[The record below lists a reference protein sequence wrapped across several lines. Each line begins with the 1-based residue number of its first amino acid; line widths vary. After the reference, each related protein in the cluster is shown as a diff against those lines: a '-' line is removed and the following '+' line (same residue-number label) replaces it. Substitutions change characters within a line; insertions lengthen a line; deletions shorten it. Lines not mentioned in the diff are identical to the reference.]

1 MENILFALRSI
12 SAGWLSSSLPSWTT
26 QTIFFFLCGL
36 SFFLLL
42 ISCFQTDPTSSAPRR
57 KRRSSRKQVA
67 PWRRSTRGKK
77 SEILKAYR
85 HCLQELEGV
94 QDLVSLLRSHL
105 GRLSDQGGLQQLLGQ
120 EAPGAKGK
128 AAPARAHQPRGQP
141 VRDAAPA
148 RAPPASPAPLAST
161 LSPTPT
167 TSSVSV
173 RSISSLSAPW
183 PPESCLLLGGFSP
196 QPLAPSPSPPR
207 LPSPEASPPPR
218 PDSTLALPQFNSMAR
233 PLDAIPRSP
242 SPHTPWVAS
251 ASPAISGLGLSSCPI
266 SALSWWQAAAKAWS
280 PSTSTRLESWQ
291 EPHSHQH
298 PEASFWGG
306 PGNRQAEASVLS
318 FIGPDVQK
326 LLEILIT
333 KRTELRFWKE
343 KEKKEES
350 DYHVNSLGSTFTSPR
365 GGRDAVGYRSF
376 RRSMKG
382 EPQQLLGPEQPPYP
396 KISGDNFRLKCSQL
410 FWGLPILHSESLVAT
425 VSVTGPPLESPS
437 VVFNDLS
444 HALPSQ
450 IQAGVASHLSLDQLF
465 SHPVAEPQ
473 ALTPSLSQ
481 SQPPP
486 PAQVE
491 AQAHL
496 APSVPVGPPSLPP
509 QMAGEASDPPIQNNM
524 PSFIPN
530 AIQNLEIHF
539 LKKQLERNRTL
550 PSVVKRSQE
559 VFSQVLPDFPQD
571 SPASQTHRPVSVL
584 PFPSGDLTS
593 PELQNHL
600 EPHLGKRSTKQQGGG
615 PHEIQPS
622 VELAQ
627 PQGEPPKV
635 PQAQSGSLQAAQ
647 TRSRGPARTT
657 PGENLGK
664 DAGPSVGRGRR
675 DLHGSLIS
683 SSSKVSGINPE
694 GSHTGLMK
702 TSGPGQNHPEQLL
715 RAHLGRKPGQITEG
729 QIPASVHD
737 SRLPASHGPD
747 PPGKASAHRETGNP
761 AFSKHPEPRVNI
773 PHNFSILSPY
783 TQKMLEAH
791 IIRFRVRHRWGLP
804 LKVLK
809 PLNFFK
815 LQKSSIFPPP
825 STPRSATRPP
835 KAGAEARFLEKPPEP
850 HQGEKVITEESVLTS
865 GSPLLD
871 PQPAREEIQRALG
884 ESPPG
889 DGPRPSG
896 APVAG
901 REAGLRPQT
910 PAYSFV
916 GRIWHSKTGAGD
928 PQNSSLEASP
938 ARATDEPRRGSG
950 GWTSRDP
957 CGRVSVLELSF
968 ESRSSSAQWAKEGV
982 GEGAE
987 APAWGDTL
995 EPGVLANNQ
1004 SVKPD
1009 VRRSGSSGS
1018 SQGPSTP
1025 PASVAQAQEEVE
1037 AQLEGFELQGSVESE
1052 EPRGP
1057 GRGVLLQDC
1066 ETGVLLQ
1073 DCATDDLLQ
1082 DCHSDVL
1089 LAADVLASHR
1099 FPSGC
1104 QSESSTDTS
1113 TSWTSSP
1120 FVSHAQN
1127 SRGQPDPLRRR
1138 GLRSPW
1144 SKASVHADGRE
1155 AYRRL
1160 SPGGREKWLAELKS
1174 FQASVMSHPTQD
1186 EDSAETSRS
1195 RFAQLLPKKEDAAP
1209 EGHLRKSVRHLLQWI
1224 FPSKGKGPED
1234 PGHRGQ
1240 PAAATAQTQGPV
1252 SGTSV
1257 EDGKSAGAQGLMTA
1271 VGRILE
1277 EKLVPRQGLRASE
1290 VNRRPRE
1297 PQALAGTCVCY
1308 HRVLSY
1314 QEQRR
1319 VMRETACNLQAA
1331 PDGHGCP
1338 NENRWC
1344 RGRDGRWAS
1353 VPRMPGSPDG
1363 PCHHGRMPARA
1374 SGRPH
1379 RPHCPR
1385 HCLLQNYVSSGHSVC
1400 ASHAFLGR
1408 TPFLQERM
1416 HTVQRKM
1423 YFSQVSTSSMG

>member
-26 QTIFFFLCGL
+26 ETIFCFLCGL
-36 SFFLLL
+36 SFLLLL
-42 ISCFQTDPTSSAPRR
+42 ISCFQTDPTSSAPQR
-57 KRRSSRKQVA
+57 KRRSSRKARPGQ
-67 PWRRSTRGKK
+67 TRQGLEGQEGF
-77 SEILKAYR
+77 SQEVSAYR
-85 HCLQELEGV
+85 NCLQELEEV
-94 QDLVSLLRSHL
+94 WDLVSLLRSHL

-128 AAPARAHQPRGQP
+128 AAPAGAHQPRREP

-167 TSSVSV
+167 TSS
-173 RSISSLSAPW
+173 
-183 PPESCLLLGGFSP
+183 C
-196 QPLAPSPSPPR
+196 
-207 LPSPEASPPPR
+207 
-218 PDSTLALPQFNSMAR
+218 NSMAR
-233 PLDAIPRSP
+233 PLDAVPRSP

-251 ASPAISGLGLSSCPI
+251 AIPAISGLGLSSCPI
-266 SALSWWQAAAKAWS
+266 SALSWWQAAAEAWR
-280 PSTSTRLESWQ
+280 PSASTRLESWQ

-306 PGNRQAEASVLS
+306 PGNRQAEAGVLS

-333 KRTELRFWKE
+333 KKTELRFWKE

-350 DYHVNSLGSTFTSPR
+350 GYHVNSLGSTFTSPR
-365 GGRDAVGYRSF
+365 GGRAAVGYRSF
-376 RRSMKG
+376 RSMKG
-382 EPQQLLGPEQPPYP
+382 EPQQLLGPEQSPYP
-396 KISGDNFRLKCSQL
+396 KISGDNLRLKCSQL

-450 IQAGVASHLSLDQLF
+450 IQAGVASRLSLEQPF

-491 AQAHL
+491 ARAHL

-509 QMAGEASDPPIQNNM
+509 QMAGEASDPPIQNNT

-530 AIQNLEIHF
+530 AIQNLERHF

-571 SPASQTHRPVSVL
+571 SPASQARGPVSVL

-600 EPHLGKRSTKQQGGG
+600 EPHLGRRSTKQQGGG
-615 PHEIQPS
+615 PQRIQPS

-647 TRSRGPARTT
+647 ETRSRGPARTT

-683 SSSKVSGINPE
+683 SSSKLSGVNSE

-715 RAHLGRKPGQITEG
+715 RAHLGRKLGQITEG
-729 QIPASVHD
+729 QIPGRVHD
-737 SRLPASHGPD
+737 PRLAASHGPD
-747 PPGKASAHRETGNP
+747 PPGKPSAHRETGDP

-773 PHNFSILSPY
+773 RRDFSTLSPY
-783 TQKMLEAH
+783 TQQMLEAH

-809 PLNFFK
+809 PLNLFK

-825 STPRSATRPP
+825 STPCSATRPP
-835 KAGAEARFLEKPPEP
+835 KAGAEAKFLEKPPEP
-850 HQGEKVITEESVLTS
+850 HPGEKVITEESVLTLR
-865 GSPLLD
+865 SPLLD
-871 PQPAREEIQRALG
+871 PHPAREEIQRAPG

-910 PAYSFV
+910 PAYRFV
-916 GRIWHSKTGAGD
+916 GRIWHSMTGAGA
-928 PQNSSLEASP
+928 PQNSRLE
-938 ARATDEPRRGSG
+938 
-950 GWTSRDP
+950 
-957 CGRVSVLELSF
+957 
-968 ESRSSSAQWAKEGV
+968 V
-982 GEGAE
+982 GEGGE

-995 EPGVLANNQ
+995 EPGVLASNQ

-1025 PASVAQAQEEVE
+1025 PASVARAQEGVE
-1037 AQLEGFELQGSVESE
+1037 AQLEGFEPQGSVEPE
-1052 EPRGP
+1052 EPQGP

-1089 LAADVLASHR
+1089 LVADVLASHR
-1099 FPSGC
+1099 SPSGC

-1113 TSWTSSP
+1113 TSWASSP

-1127 SRGQPDPLRRR
+1127 SRGQPDPLGRW
-1138 GLRSPW
+1138 GLRSPR
-1144 SKASVHADGRE
+1144 SKASVHADDGRE
-1155 AYRRL
+1155 AYGRL

-1174 FQASVMSHPTQD
+1174 FQASVMSHRAQE
-1186 EDSAETSRS
+1186 EDSAESSRS
-1195 RFAQLLPKKEDAAP
+1195 RFAQLLPKKENAAP

-1234 PGHRGQ
+1234 PGHRDQ

-1257 EDGKSAGAQGLMTA
+1257 EDGKSAGAQMLMTA

-1277 EKLVPRQGLRASE
+1277 ENLVPRQRRRASE
-1290 VNRRPRE
+1290 VNWRQRE
-1297 PQALAGTCVCY
+1297 PQALAGTGVCY

-1319 VMRETACNLQAA
+1319 VMRETACNLQAT

-1344 RGRDGRWAS
+1344 RGRDGRWAF
-1353 VPRMPGSPDG
+1353 VPRTPGSPDG

>member
-26 QTIFFFLCGL
+26 QTIFCFLCGL
-36 SFFLLL
+36 SFFLLF
-42 ISCFQTDPTSSAPRR
+42 IFGFQTDPTSSAPRR

-67 PWRRSTRGKK
+67 PRRRSTRGKK
-77 SEILKAYR
+77 SELLKAYR
-85 HCLQELEGV
+85 NCLQELEGV
-94 QDLVSLLRSHL
+94 RDLVSLLQSHL
-105 GRLSDQGGLQQLLGQ
+105 GRLSDQGGLHQLWGQ
-120 EAPGAKGK
+120 EAPGAAGK
-128 AAPARAHQPRGQP
+128 AAPVGAYQPRGEP
-141 VRDAAPA
+141 VRDAAPTG
-148 RAPPASPAPLAST
+148 APTVSPAPLAST

-173 RSISSLSAPW
+173 RSNSSLSAPW
-183 PPESCLLLGGFSP
+183 PPESRLPLGGFSP
-196 QPLAPSPSPPR
+196 QPLALSPSPPH

-218 PDSTLALPQFNSMAR
+218 PDSALALPQCNSMAL
-233 PLDAIPRSP
+233 PLDAVPRSP

-251 ASPAISGLGLSSCPI
+251 AIPAISGLGLSSCPI
-266 SALSWWQAAAKAWS
+266 SALSWWQAAAKAWR

-306 PGNRQAEASVLS
+306 PGNREAEAGVLS

-350 DYHVNSLGSTFTSPR
+350 DYRVSSLGSTFTSPR
-365 GGRDAVGYRSF
+365 SGRDAVGYRSF
-376 RRSMKG
+376 RSMKG
-382 EPQQLLGPEQPPYP
+382 EPQQLLGPEQLPYP
-396 KISGDNFRLKCSQL
+396 KISGDNLRLKCSQL

-425 VSVTGPPLESPS
+425 VNVTGPPLESPS
-437 VVFNDLS
+437 VVFNELS

-450 IQAGVASHLSLDQLF
+450 IQAGVASRLSLEQPF

-509 QMAGEASDPPIQNNM
+509 HMAGEASDPPVQNNM

-530 AIQNLEIHF
+530 AIQNLECHF

-571 SPASQTHRPVSVL
+571 SPASQAHGPVSVL

-593 PELQNHL
+593 PELQNLL

-615 PHEIQPS
+615 PHKIQPS

-647 TRSRGPARTT
+647 ETRSRGPAWTT

-664 DAGPSVGRGRR
+664 DAGPSVGRGQR
-675 DLHGSLIS
+675 DLHGSSIS
-683 SSSKVSGINPE
+683 SSSKVSAVNSE
-694 GSHTGLMK
+694 GSHTDLMK
-702 TSGPGQNHPEQLL
+702 TGGPGQNHPEQLL
-715 RAHLGRKPGQITEG
+715 RAHLGRKLGQITEG
-729 QIPASVHD
+729 QIPVSVHD
-737 SRLPASHGPD
+737 SRLAASHVPD
-747 PPGKASAHRETGNP
+747 PPGKPSARRETGNP
-761 AFSKHPEPRVNI
+761 AFSKHPEPCVNT

-783 TQKMLEAH
+783 TQQMLEAH

-815 LQKSSIFPPP
+815 LQKSSILPPP
-825 STPRSATRPP
+825 STPCSATCLP
-835 KAGAEARFLEKPPEP
+835 KAGAEAKFLEKPPEP
-850 HQGEKVITEESVLTS
+850 HQGEKVITEEPVLTL

-950 GWTSRDP
+950 GRTSRDP

-968 ESRSSSAQWAKEGV
+968 ESRSSSAQRAKEL
-982 GEGAE
+982 GEGEE

-1018 SQGPSTP
+1018 TQGPSTP
-1025 PASVAQAQEEVE
+1025 PGSVARTQEEVE
-1037 AQLEGFELQGSVESE
+1037 AQLEGFELQGSVEPE
-1052 EPRGP
+1052 EPQGP
-1057 GRGVLLQDC
+1057 GR
-1066 ETGVLLQ
+1066 GVLLQ

-1082 DCHSDVL
+1082 DCHSDVFL
-1089 LAADVLASHR
+1089 VADVLASHR
-1099 FPSGC
+1099 SPSGC

-1113 TSWTSSP
+1113 TSWTSSH
-1120 FVSHAQN
+1120 FVLHAQN
-1127 SRGQPDPLRRR
+1127 SRGQPHPLSRW
-1138 GLRSPW
+1138 GLRSPR
-1144 SKASVHADGRE
+1144 SKASAHADGTE

-1160 SPGGREKWLAELKS
+1160 SPGGREKWLAGLKS
-1174 FQASVMSHPTQD
+1174 FQASVMSHPAQD
-1186 EDSAETSRS
+1186 EDSAETPRS

-1209 EGHLRKSVRHLLQWI
+1209 EGRLRKSVRHLLQWI

-1240 PAAATAQTQGPV
+1240 PAAATAQRQGPV

-1257 EDGKSAGAQGLMTA
+1257 EDSKCAGAQVLVTA

-1277 EKLVPRQGLRASE
+1277 ESLVPRQGLRASE
-1290 VNRRPRE
+1290 VNWRQRE
-1297 PQALAGTCVCY
+1297 PQALAGTRVCY

-1319 VMRETACNLQAA
+1319 VMTETACHLQAT
-1331 PDGHGCP
+1331 PDGPGCP

-1344 RGRDGRWAS
+1344 RGREGRWAF
-1353 VPRMPGSPDG
+1353 VPRRLGSPDG
-1363 PCHHGRMPARA
+1363 PCHHGRMLAGA

-1385 HCLLQNYVSSGHSVC
+1385 RCLLQNYVSSGHSVC

-1408 TPFLQERM
+1408 TPFLPERM

-1423 YFSQVSTSSMG
+1423 SFSQVSTSSMG

>member
-1 MENILFALRSI
+1 M
-12 SAGWLSSSLPSWTT
+12 
-26 QTIFFFLCGL
+26 
-36 SFFLLL
+36 
-42 ISCFQTDPTSSAPRR
+42 
-57 KRRSSRKQVA
+57 
-67 PWRRSTRGKK
+67 
-77 SEILKAYR
+77 
-85 HCLQELEGV
+85 
-94 QDLVSLLRSHL
+94 
-105 GRLSDQGGLQQLLGQ
+105 
-120 EAPGAKGK
+120 
-128 AAPARAHQPRGQP
+128 
-141 VRDAAPA
+141 
-148 RAPPASPAPLAST
+148 SPAPLAST
-161 LSPTPT
+161 PSPTPT

-173 RSISSLSAPW
+173 RSNSSLSAPW
-183 PPESCLLLGGFSP
+183 PPESCLPLGGFSP
-196 QPLAPSPSPPR
+196 QPLALSSSPPR
-207 LPSPEASPPPR
+207 LHSLEASPPPW
-218 PDSTLALPQFNSMAR
+218 PDSTLALPQCNSMAR
-233 PLDAIPRSP
+233 PLDAVPRSP

-251 ASPAISGLGLSSCPI
+251 AIPAISGRGLSSCPI
-266 SALSWWQAAAKAWS
+266 SALSWWQGAAKAWS

-298 PEASFWGG
+298 PEASFRGG
-306 PGNRQAEASVLS
+306 PGNRQAEAGILS

-333 KRTELRFWKE
+333 KKTELRFWKE

-350 DYHVNSLGSTFTSPR
+350 GYQVNSLGSTFTSPR
-365 GGRDAVGYRSF
+365 GGRDTVGYRSF
-376 RRSMKG
+376 WSMKG
-382 EPQQLLGPEQPPYP
+382 EPQQLPGPEQPPYP
-396 KISGDNFRLKCSQL
+396 KISGDNLRLKCSQL

-425 VSVTGPPLESPS
+425 VSVNGPPLESPS
-437 VVFNDLS
+437 VVFNELS

-450 IQAGVASHLSLDQLF
+450 IQAGVASRLSLEQPF

-486 PAQVE
+486 PTQVE
-491 AQAHL
+491 ARAHL

-530 AIQNLEIHF
+530 AIQNLECHF
-539 LKKQLERNRTL
+539 LKKQPERNRTL

-571 SPASQTHRPVSVL
+571 SPASQAHGPVSVL

-600 EPHLGKRSTKQQGGG
+600 EPHLGKRSTKQQGGRR
-615 PHEIQPS
+615 HRIQPS
-622 VELAQ
+622 VELGQ

-647 TRSRGPARTT
+647 ETRSRGPARTT

-664 DAGPSVGRGRR
+664 DAGPSVGRGWR

-683 SSSKVSGINPE
+683 SSSKVSGINSE
-694 GSHTGLMK
+694 GSHTDLMK
-702 TSGPGQNHPEQLL
+702 TSVPGQNHPEQLL
-715 RAHLGRKPGQITEG
+715 RAHLGRKLGQITEG
-729 QIPASVHD
+729 QIPGSVHD
-737 SRLPASHGPD
+737 SRLAASHVPD
-747 PPGKASAHRETGNP
+747 PHGKPSAHRETGNP
-761 AFSKHPEPRVNI
+761 TFSKHPEPRVNI

-783 TQKMLEAH
+783 TQQMLEAH

-809 PLNFFK
+809 PLNLFK

-825 STPRSATRPP
+825 STLCSATYPP
-835 KAGAEARFLEKPPEP
+835 KAGVEAKFLEKPPQP
-850 HQGEKVITEESVLTS
+850 RQGEKVIREESVLTL

-871 PQPAREEIQRALG
+871 PHPAREEIQWALG

-916 GRIWHSKTGAGD
+916 GRIWHSKTGVGD

-938 ARATDEPRRGSG
+938 AGATDEPRRGSG
-950 GWTSRDP
+950 GRTWRDP

-968 ESRSSSAQWAKEGV
+968 ESRSSSAQWAKEV
-982 GEGAE
+982 GEGEE

-1025 PASVAQAQEEVE
+1025 PASVAQAQV
-1037 AQLEGFELQGSVESE
+1037 EGFDPQGSVESE
-1052 EPRGP
+1052 EPQGP
-1057 GRGVLLQDC
+1057 GRDVLLQDC

-1089 LAADVLASHR
+1089 LVADVLASHR
-1099 FPSGC
+1099 RLGTLSGC
-1104 QSESSTDTS
+1104 QSEFSTDTS
-1113 TSWTSSP
+1113 TSWASSP
-1120 FVSHAQN
+1120 FVSRAQN
-1127 SRGQPDPLRRR
+1127 SRGQPDPLGQW
-1138 GLRSPW
+1138 GLRRPR
-1144 SKASVHADGRE
+1144 SKASVHANGRE

-1160 SPGGREKWLAELKS
+1160 SPGGLKS
-1174 FQASVMSHPTQD
+1174 FQASVMNHRAQE
-1186 EDSAETSRS
+1186 EDSAESSRS
-1195 RFAQLLPKKEDAAP
+1195 SLAQLLPKKEDAAP
-1209 EGHLRKSVRHLLQWI
+1209 EGHLRKSVRRLLQWI

-1240 PAAATAQTQGPV
+1240 PAAATAQRQGPV

-1257 EDGKSAGAQGLMTA
+1257 EDGKSAGAQVLMTA

-1277 EKLVPRQGLRASE
+1277 ENLVPRQGLRASE
-1290 VNRRPRE
+1290 VNWRQRE
-1297 PQALAGTCVCY
+1297 PQAGTCVCY

-1319 VMRETACNLQAA
+1319 VMRETACNLQAT

-1338 NENRWC
+1338 NENQWC
-1344 RGRDGRWAS
+1344 RGRDGRWTF

-1385 HCLLQNYVSSGHSVC
+1385 HCLLQNCVSSGHSMC